1 MEQWSQSK
9 WFRWMIGVLLS
20 LIILYFVWLLRPM
33 LQGIFVFLKAILA
46 PFLAAM
52 IISYV
57 LNPVVSM
64 LAGRKMPR
72 SVAVLLIYAVFLTA
86 LAVIAINLIPMFIEQ
101 LEELNEHLP
110 EMTLQAQG
118 LMRNMNSRLIPP
130 GVELGM
136 NNWFF
141 QLENRLAEGISNFLD
156 NIGTTISVL
165 FNAFI
170 VPFLVF
176 YILKDF
182 DVFER
187 TLVSCLPRARRKSIV
202 TLLKDIDDALGNYI
216 RGQFLV
222 CIIIGVLA
230 YIGYAIIGMPYALL
244 FASVVAV
251 FNIVPYMGPF
261 LGAAPAIVMASTV
274 SFRLILLVA
283 LVNTVCQIVE
293 SNIISPQVVGKRL
306 HLHPLLIIFA
316 LLVGGELAGMIGL
329 ILAVP
334 FFAAGKV
341 VIQHFMTYLIKR
353 KPV

>member
-1 MEQWSQSK
+1 MEQWSHSK
-9 WFRWMIGVLLS
+9 WFRWMVGVLLA
-20 LIILYFVWLLRPM
+20 LIILYFVWQLRPM
-33 LQGIFVFLKAILA
+33 LQGVFMFLKAILA

-57 LNPVVSM
+57 LNPVVS
-64 LAGRKMPR
+64 LLSRRKMPR
-72 SVAVLLIYAVFLTA
+72 SIAVLLIYAVFLTA
-86 LAVIAINLIPMFIEQ
+86 IAVIAINLIPMFIEQ

-110 EMTLQAQG
+110 EMTLHAQG
-118 LMRNMNSRLIPP
+118 LMRHMNSRLIPP
-130 GVELGM
+130 GVEMGM

-141 QLENRLAEGISNFLD
+141 QLEDRLAKGISHFLD
-156 NIGTTISVL
+156 HIGTTIGLL

-187 TLVSCLPRARRKSIV
+187 TVVSCLPRSKRKSIV
-202 TLLKDIDDALGNYI
+202 RLLKDIDEALGNYI

-222 CIIIGVLA
+222 CLIIGVLA
-230 YIGYAIIGMPYALL
+230 YIGYALIGMPYALL

-251 FNIVPYMGPF
+251 FNIIPYMGPF
-261 LGAAPAIVMASTV
+261 LGAAPAIIMASTL
-274 SFRLILLVA
+274 SLRLVLLVA
-283 LVNTVCQIVE
+283 VVNTLCQIVE
-293 SNIISPQVVGKRL
+293 SNIISPQVVGRKL

-316 LLVGGELAGMIGL
+316 LLVGGEVAGMLGL

-334 FFAAGKV
+334 LFAAAKV
-341 VIQHFMTYLIKR
+341 VLQHFMTYYIKR
-353 KPV
+353 KPA

>member
-1 MEQWSQSK
+1 MEQWSQNK
-9 WFRWMIGVLLS
+9 WLRQMIGVLLT
-20 LIILYFVWLLRPM
+20 LIILYFVWQLRPM
-33 LQGIFVFLKAILA
+33 LQYIFVFLKAILA

-64 LAGRKMPR
+64 LAARKMPR
-72 SVAVLLIYAVFLTA
+72 SIAVLLIYAVFLTA
-86 LAVIAINLIPMFIEQ
+86 LAVIAINLIPMFIVQ

-110 EMTLQAQG
+110 EMTLHAQS
-118 LMRNMNSRLIPP
+118 LMRNMNTRLIPP
-130 GVELGM
+130 GVEMGM

-141 QLENRLAEGISNFLD
+141 QLENRLATGISHFLD
-156 NIGTTISVL
+156 NIGSTINLL

-187 TLVSCLPRARRKSIV
+187 TVVSCLPRSRRKSIV
-202 TLLKDIDDALGNYI
+202 TMLKDIDEALGNYI

-230 YIGYAIIGMPYALL
+230 YIGYALIGMPYALL
-244 FASVVAV
+244 FACVVAL
-251 FNIVPYMGPF
+251 FDIVPYLGPF
-261 LGAAPAIVMASTV
+261 LGAAPAIIMASTI
-274 SFRLILLVA
+274 SWRLVLLVA
-283 LVNTVCQIVE
+283 VVNTVCQMLE
-293 SNIISPQVVGKRL
+293 SNVISPQVVGRSL

-316 LLVGGELAGMIGL
+316 LLVGGEVAGIVGL

-334 FFAAGKV
+334 LFAAGKV
-341 VIQHFMTYLIKR
+341 VLQHFLAYYMKR
-353 KPV
+353 KHV